1 MERRQEHRRR
11 PEEYPLLATARLRLG
26 KTVRVL
32 NWSTRGALI
41 EAGSRLV
48 PGAKVALQLQG
59 PGAPLLLTARV
70 LRAYV
75 AAITRRD
82 GVRYHGAI
90 AFEGEARLS
99 GAEGQE

>member
-11 PEEYPLLATARLRLG
+11 PEEYPLLATARLRPG
-26 KTVRVL
+26 KTVRIL

-41 EAGSRLV
+41 EAGARLV
-48 PGAKVALQLQG
+48 PGTKVALQFQG

-82 GVRYHGAI
+82 GVRYQGAI
-90 AFEGEARLS
+90 AFEGEARLR
-99 GAEGQE
+99 GTDGHE